1 MEERINI
8 SLARN
13 EHFLT
18 RDIYRILKHTIK
30 APCIMDP
37 KCVSMGVSY
46 PGAEAVVF
54 NYYFDL
60 FPNHY
65 HYGYYQYSIS
75 VHTKIPY
82 FFEELEATVI
92 EKVKDTVRVGTRIS
106 KRKVYK

>member
-13 EHFLT
+13 EYFLK

-30 APCIMDP
+30 ARCVMDP

-46 PGAEAVVF
+46 SGDEAVVF
-54 NYYFDL
+54 NYSFDL
-60 FPNHY
+60 LPNHN
-65 HYGYYQYSIS
+65 GYYQYSVS
-75 VHTKIPY
+75 VRTRIPY
-82 FFEELEATVI
+82 SFEELEATVI
-92 EKVKDTVRVGTRIS
+92 EKVKDTIIVGTKVR

>member
-13 EHFLT
+13 EYFLKQ
-18 RDIYRILKHTIK
+18 DIYIILKHTIK
-30 APCIMDP
+30 APCVMDP

-46 PGAEAVVF
+46 SGDEAVVF
-54 NYYFDL
+54 NYPFDL

-65 HYGYYQYSIS
+65 GYYQYCIS

-82 FFEELEATVI
+82 FFEELEATII
-92 EKVKDTVRVGTRIS
+92 EKVKNTIRVGTRIS